1 MVLAEVLIEKN
12 ILDEKI
18 KEMKRYLFRM
28 ATVSAEEADKAT
40 KRLIE
45 LIDKHRSHLILINK
59 VNNSIEVTIGD
70 SKTSLANALLI
81 SQTMDR
87 KIDLLNELINDCDGD
102 TVLNIFSLIEQRDKL
117 LDEYILISNQLE
129 AIEWSTE
136 ID

>member
-18 KEMKRYLFRM
+18 KEMRRYLFRM
-28 ATVSAEEADKAT
+28 VSVSAEEADKAT

-70 SKTSLANALLI
+70 SKISLANALLI

-87 KIDLLNELINDCDGD
+87 KIDLLNELINDCDED
-102 TVLNIFSLIEQRDKL
+102 TVLNIFSLIDQRDKL

-129 AIEWSTE
+129 AIEWGTE
-136 ID
+136 VD

>member
-18 KEMKRYLFRM
+18 KEMRRYLFRM
-28 ATVSAEEADKAT
+28 VSVSAEEADKAT

-45 LIDKHRSHLILINK
+45 LIDKHRSYLILINK
-59 VNNSIEVTIGD
+59 VNNNIEVTIGD
-70 SKTSLANALLI
+70 SKISLANALLI

-102 TVLNIFSLIEQRDKL
+102 TVLSIFSLIAQRDKL

-129 AIEWSTE
+129 AIEWGAE
-136 ID
+136 VD